1 MPPQR
6 QSVILDSGSSL
17 LAFPCKGCSLCG
29 SHIDS
34 PFDFSV
40 SKTAEWLLCHSPK
53 CFSGCGE
60 AKHCHYTQSYSEGS
74 SIAGHYFKDVVAL
87 GDIERN
93 NTFVPYD
100 YIGCHT
106 RETKLFT
113 TQKAN
118 GIMGVSYPKGGRQT
132 TIMDVLFGDGA
143 INTAVF
149 AICLADDGGILSVG
163 GFDSTIHV
171 PSQSFG
177 GVTRVLLESSDQAEA
192 DNKPIEQD
200 ETVRILGANDVE
212 VAWAQVRSKSSYTI
226 EISEMTFNGR
236 KLGGNKKE
244 FGSTVVD
251 SGTTYSYFPPHVFKR
266 MAEEMEDVCS
276 KDKRCHPHERG
287 RPCWDLPNGLADIE
301 GIPSFSFTTV
311 GGATVEWGP
320 RSYLYRGRK
329 GRWCVAIDENRS
341 RTSLLGMSFM
351 KNMNVIFDRER
362 DRIGFV
368 AADCP
373 NHDANGRPVPPTQ
386 QQVEELLH
394 PATEKLPWLVD
405 KNERPANEQPSDRVK
420 ENDNEPSNEPKGA
433 EMEESPPVAGV
444 APTTDSNTTITGD
457 PTSAFKRP
465 TTVVMALAFVALLS
479 CSMIVIIC
487 STVSKQQ
494 PQYQNVQENY
504 LEEDDLHPASTCPG
518 EANVSAV

>member
-1 MPPQR
+1 MHVNRCPPYGRLVSIAAVWLATWSSTVEGGGGESRVEMARLYGSIDTYAYYFLDILVGMPPQR

-40 SKTAEWLLCHSPK
+40 SKTAEWLLCHSPN

-60 AKHCHYTQSYSEGS
+60 EKHCHYTQSYSEGS

-149 AICLADDGGILSVG
+149 AICLADDGGLLSVG
-163 GFDSTIHV
+163 GFESTIHV
-171 PSQSFG
+171 PSKSFG
-177 GVTRVLLESSDQAEA
+177 GVTRVLLESGDQAEA

-200 ETVRILGANDVE
+200 ETVRILGANNVE

-244 FGSTVVD
+244 FGATVVD
-251 SGTTYSYFPPHVFKR
+251 SGPFVHGS
-266 MAEEMEDVCS
+266 S
-276 KDKRCHPHERG
+276 
-287 RPCWDLPNGLADIE
+287 I
-301 GIPSFSFTTV
+301 
-311 GGATVEWGP
+311 
-320 RSYLYRGRK
+320 
-329 GRWCVAIDENRS
+329 
-341 RTSLLGMSFM
+341 SLNSG
-351 KNMNVIFDRER
+351 
-362 DRIGFV
+362 
-368 AADCP
+368 
-373 NHDANGRPVPPTQ
+373 
-386 QQVEELLH
+386 
-394 PATEKLPWLVD
+394 
-405 KNERPANEQPSDRVK
+405 
-420 ENDNEPSNEPKGA
+420 
-433 EMEESPPVAGV
+433 
-444 APTTDSNTTITGD
+444 
-457 PTSAFKRP
+457 
-465 TTVVMALAFVALLS
+465 
-479 CSMIVIIC
+479 
-487 STVSKQQ
+487 
-494 PQYQNVQENY
+494 
-504 LEEDDLHPASTCPG
+504 
-518 EANVSAV
+518 